1 MKRMQKRR
9 DEQERNIKLI
19 TALVMLISALVEL
32 VTKLLD
38 R

>member
-9 DEQERNIKLI
+9 DEDIAKMHLI
-19 TALVMLISALVEL
+19 TALVSLIAALVKL
-32 VTKLLD
+32 VAQLMD

>member
-9 DEQERNIKLI
+9 DEQDRNLKLI
-19 TALVMLISALVEL
+19 TALVTLIAALIEL
-32 VTKLLD
+32 VAKLLD

>member
-9 DEQERNIKLI
+9 DEQERNLKLI
-19 TALVMLISALVEL
+19 TALVTLIAALVEL
-32 VTKLLD
+32 VAKLLD

>member
-9 DEQERNIKLI
+9 DEQDRNLKLI
-19 TALVMLISALVEL
+19 TALVTLIAALIEL

>member
-9 DEQERNIKLI
+9 DENLAKIALI
-19 TALVMLISALVEL
+19 TALLKLITTLTELAL
-32 VTKLLD
+32 KLLD